1 MRTNEIVQVIS
12 TAVEKDPRSPKALS
26 LEASKSPKLVSR
38 LTNEGKLPEVANLTG
53 LCDALGLEFYIG
65 PPRESS
71 DSAVVAQITRD
82 KRNMVGGRDTGLVS
96 LPRYDIEASA
106 GHGALARDHAVFDY
120 LTVPREWLSRYV
132 SAKAQ
137 VVVIEARGDSME
149 PTVRHGDLL
158 IVEMAVDND
167 TVAAGGVFIL
177 SVAGMIMIKRLQIM
191 LNSDLKILSDNTA
204 YESETVPADER
215 DDKVIIHGRVV
226 WSGGPM
232 GGRR

>member
-1 MRTNEIVQVIS
+1 M
-12 TAVEKDPRSPKALS
+12 S

-65 PPRESS
+65 PPREGS
-71 DSAVVAQITRD
+71 SAVVAQITPD
-82 KRNMVGGRDTGLVS
+82 KRDMVDGQETGLIS

-106 GHGALARDHAVFDY
+106 GHGALAHDHAVVDY
-120 LTVPREWLSRYV
+120 LTVSREWLSRYV
-132 SAKAQ
+132 SGTAQ

-158 IVEMAVDND
+158 LVEMSVDND

-191 LNSDLKILSDNTA
+191 LNSDLRILSDNTA
-204 YESETVPADER
+204 YEAETVPAEER

-232 GGRR
+232 SGRR

>member
-1 MRTNEIVQVIS
+1 MGALKTLLEHLESYRDQRQIPSIAKSAGVPRRSVQSI
-12 TAVEKDPRSPKALS
+12 L
-26 LEASKSPKLVSR
+26 
-38 LTNEGKLPEVANLTG
+38 EGKVPSLTRAEEIAS
-53 LCDALGLEFYIG
+53 ALGLEFYIG

-71 DSAVVAQITRD
+71 DSAVVAQITQD
-82 KRNMVGGRDTGLVS
+82 KRDIVDGQETGLVS

-106 GHGALARDHAVFDY
+106 GHGALAHDDAVVDY

-132 SAKAQ
+132 SGTAQ

-158 IVEMAVDND
+158 LVEMSVDND

-191 LNSDLKILSDNTA
+191 LNSDLRILSDNTA
-204 YESETVPADER
+204 YEAETVPAEER

-232 GGRR
+232 SGRR